1 MIPIAV
7 GDNVICKEIADS
19 NVTAGGIVI
28 PESAQA
34 HLPQK
39 NAIVVSVGEKCEAH
53 FRAGDTVVCHTQA
66 GQVMVYDKDVYFVLK
81 EPEIYGIM
89 ERADDMYDEEVVPM
103 TVDEVV
109 EETLKRR

>member
-1 MIPIAV
+1 MVPIAV
-7 GDNVICKEIADS
+7 GDNVICKELAES

-66 GQVMVYDKDVYFVLK
+66 GQVMMYGKDVYFVLK

-89 ERADDMYDEEVVPM
+89 NR
-103 TVDEVV
+103 VDENN
-109 EETLKRR
+109 EPELA

>member
-7 GDNVICKEIADS
+7 GDNVICQEIAES

-66 GQVMVYDKDVYFVLK
+66 GLVMMYGKDVYFVLK

-89 ERADDMYDEEVVPM
+89 DR
-103 TVDEVV
+103 V
-109 EETLKRR
+109 EETMTDKEVAEETLTRR

>member
-7 GDNVICKEIADS
+7 GDNVICKEIAES
-19 NVTAGGIVI
+19 NITAGGIVI

-66 GQVMVYDKDVYFVLK
+66 GQAMMYGKDVYFVLK

-89 ERADDMYDEEVVPM
+89 NRVDETM
-103 TVDEVV
+103 TDEEVV

>member
-7 GDNVICKEIADS
+7 GDNVICKEIAES
-19 NVTAGGIVI
+19 NITAGGIVI

-39 NAIVVSVGEKCEAH
+39 NALVVSVGEKCEAH

-66 GQVMVYDKDVYFVLK
+66 GQVMMYGKDVYFVLK
-81 EPEIYGIM
+81 EPEIYGIVA
-89 ERADDMYDEEVVPM
+89 RADDMYDEEVVPM
-103 TVDEVV
+103 NEEEVV

>member
-7 GDNVICKEIADS
+7 GDNVICKEIAES

-39 NAIVVSVGEKCEAH
+39 NALVVSKGEKCEAD
-53 FRAGDTVVCHTQA
+53 FKAGDTVVCHTQA
-66 GQVMVYDKDVYFVLK
+66 GQVMMYGKDVYFVLK
-81 EPEIYGIM
+81 EPEIYGIVARS
-89 ERADDMYDEEVVPM
+89 EM
-103 TVDEVV
+103 TEGEAV

>member
-7 GDNVICKEIADS
+7 GDNVICQEIAES

-66 GQVMVYDKDVYFVLK
+66 GQVMMYGKDVYFVLK

-89 ERADDMYDEEVVPM
+89 DR
-103 TVDEVV
+103 V
-109 EETLKRR
+109 EETMTDKEVAEETLTRR